1 MNTYYTDTAPN
12 KAQLTKEGMDK
23 YFSAFLKATTYAN
36 RQFFQNCRKFELIP
50 RLFIVNGVVKEWL
63 DTKED
68 LLLGHNAFCL
78 YCGHHVSP
86 TSNGKIIH
94 GVQNSKCISVSDKA
108 VTIKTNTSGSTPQAE
123 IAQTNKMTS
132 LNHNRLN
139 KLMAKA
145 KKEASRQAKAI
156 SVAVKA
162 QVRAALRN
170 IK

>member
-1 MNTYYTDTAPN
+1 MNTYYTETTPN
-12 KAQLTKEGMDK
+12 KAQLTKEGMEK
-23 YFSAFLKATTYAN
+23 HFGAFLKATTYAN
-36 RQFFQNCRKFELIP
+36 RIFFQNCRKFELIP

-68 LLLGHNAFCL
+68 LLIGHNAFCL

-94 GVQNSKCISVSDKA
+94 GVQNSKCISVSPKA
-108 VTIKTNTSGSTPQAE
+108 VTIQTNTSGATPQAE

-132 LNHNRLN
+132 LNRKRLD

-145 KKEASRQAKAI
+145 KKEAKRQTKAI
-156 SVAVKA
+156 KIAVAA
-162 QVRAALRN
+162 QVKQALRRV
-170 IK
+170 K